1 MTRDAHERTEQP
13 TLRRLQ
19 RARREGQVARS
30 GDLSS
35 SLLMLFACGAAWWW
49 LPRGLVAAEDIVRGG
64 LSRAGG
70 DLQTML
76 SDAMWMVLLAIAIP
90 ATALFLM
97 SALAGFLQ
105 VGGLFSSNPVTMD
118 PARLDIAAGARRML
132 GPRGMMRLMFS
143 LAKLLLVVAAGGL
156 VLWGQREEL
165 LLLGQEGS
173 IIDGVGQFG
182 AMAVRAL
189 AASIA
194 TAVALGLLEFAWQHY
209 AWRVDHRMTR
219 QELLEERREVEGS
232 SVFRRRQRGDVD
244 RRVATPSILFVGE
257 GVAVAVRWDAT
268 TMAVPVLTHG
278 ATGDNAMKLRAESS
292 NLPEHRLPGLARDIL
307 ESTEVGGG
315 IPPRLHVA
323 IAAAITASRHTA

>member
-1 MTRDAHERTEQP
+1 MMRDAHERTEQP

-35 SLLMLFACGAAWWW
+35 SLLMLFACAAAWWW
-49 LPRGLVAAEDIVRGG
+49 LPRGIAAAEDIIRGG
-64 LSRAGG
+64 LAHTGG

-76 SDAMWMVLLAIAIP
+76 SDAMWLVLLAITIP
-90 ATALFLM
+90 AAALFLM

-118 PARLDIAAGARRML
+118 PARLDMAAGVRRIL

-143 LAKLLLVVAAGGL
+143 LAKLLLVAGAGAF
-156 VLWGQREEL
+156 VLWDHREEL

-182 AMAVRAL
+182 AVAVRAL

-219 QELLEERREVEGS
+219 QELLEERREVEGP
-232 SVFRRRQRGDVD
+232 SVFRRRPRDDAEG
-244 RRVATPSILFVGE
+244 RVATPSILFVGE

-268 TMAVPVLTHG
+268 TMAVPILTHV
-278 ATGDNAMKLRAESS
+278 ATGDNATKLRLESS
-292 NLPEHRLPGLARDIL
+292 TLPEHPLPGLARDIL

-315 IPPRLHVA
+315 IPRRLHVA